1 MPDVQNEMGLAEVIE
16 DGDATQ
22 VNTDTVGA
30 QRGVSAVRLAD
41 GKYVVGWSTEDQ
53 NVGGPADNK
62 FRMFDADGSPFGPE
76 MAMPDSGGNL
86 FGAGHIAALG
96 GGGFVAVWSE
106 SVEGVQHRYTSH
118 AQRFDSDGVAVGSP
132 VLVGPDNGE
141 PRYIERVVSTGDGYV
156 ILEDQTGFND
166 AGLFASFVSAD
177 GTVLSRQKLGE
188 TDANFHR
195 FPRADLL
202 EDGSVL
208 IAYMTAEEH
217 EFPDAVAYQR
227 FAADGTTLAGEAF
240 IGNTGSELGY
250 YPDVTALEGGGA
262 IIVWRDRAD
271 SLNIKV
277 QKIGADGAET
287 GPRITI
293 ESFYGEDYS
302 SQGQVQVEA
311 LPDGGFIA
319 AWHASRRSASNSD
332 PTIYDTFV
340 AHFDADGAQV
350 GETQMLDG
358 LEEGERLFHDILVK
372 EDGTVLLYWGDPPY
386 AHDVERRGVIQRE
399 FSLDLDSGDAAQDD
413 ADAIE
418 FEPPTLKLLE
428 GAVAQLRFQAVAQDG
443 GELTYSLIQQATSG
457 AAVVNADGS
466 FTYTPNVRFTGQDS
480 FRVLVQDASG
490 NSLEQD
496 IPIAVFDADEV
507 EANWEP
513 FSHSVNGQYFSIE
526 DFAYLGLDNGNLLV
540 ATSDYG
546 DGVTTRIFGIDGQPI
561 GDLNVLPPWDFDI
574 EHSSIEE
581 VRLYRTPSGGA
592 VLNWAVNS
600 YDGENLLG
608 YFHYVQEVDENGLTD
623 AAPIAL
629 RMDHDTSHIEES
641 ISAFGFKDSF
651 AVLSDGSY
659 VAAWSDRNA
668 DTGMDVALQIF
679 ESDGTARTGRV
690 AVTNEDW
697 FEMFPVVVA
706 LEDSDFAVT
715 WQKDGARTR
724 IYGSDGLPVTD
735 QITLTDDEGV
745 GSIDVCALGDGG
757 YLAFWKVGNSNDG
770 YQILGRRVASDGTL
784 VGGPITLLGDAEGV
798 TSFDAIRLPEGGFG
812 FRWATDVTHSDTGD
826 EFKVNFMQRFDSNA
840 AAIEEPFLLTVSLS
854 GQYLFTDLT
863 PTADG
868 GFVVGWGPMFRYF
881 EAQSGFGTGEAD
893 VLVGNSRSNLMD
905 AGGGDDTVFGGD
917 GADTLLGQ
925 AGNDTLDGGDGD
937 DTLIGAAG
945 DDVLIGGAGTDTVRF
960 SGDFDSYSFVS
971 VSGTLTVTDSES
983 GRDGTTTLSG
993 AEVLEFSDRT
1003 VVLGDEV
1010 QWAATEEAVVENS
1023 GPQSVGTVSTNA
1035 LSSESFELSLA
1046 DDVDGLFV
1054 LDPATGVIS
1063 ATAPFDYEAQSA
1075 YSLTVQAAGDSGSS
1089 FTKSFV
1095 VSVGDQNEAPVLA
1108 DGALSIWE
1116 NATIGTA
1123 FGTLSAT
1130 DPDGGDRLT
1139 YSLVDDAGG
1148 LFSIDAASG
1157 VISVAGTLDYETAA
1171 QHGVVVRATDQ
1182 GGLSSTATMTVDIE
1196 DQGEAPVLADGTFS
1210 VAENA
1215 TIGTAFGTLSAT
1227 DPDGGDSLTYSLVD
1241 DARGLFSIDAASGV
1255 LSLVGELDF
1264 ETTDQHQLVVSATD
1278 AAGLSDVKTISVDVA
1293 DVQEPEMLSL
1303 FLEQG
1308 TQVDSSLRLDDPGNI
1323 SSIVVLK
1330 GEENGVLTL
1339 NSDGGFRY
1347 VPNADFVGTDS
1358 IIVETTDTD
1367 GVSSQIELQFE
1378 IREKG
1383 SIRTTSSDR
1392 EDVDNPKAG
1401 NVYYTKSVALAD
1413 GKYMV
1418 LWTRTE
1424 NGGAFRGQV
1433 YDSNDEP
1440 VGEQSVLADFT
1451 PRSEESGIARFSV
1464 NPDSRG
1470 GAILSWVTRTDFGWR
1485 IYAQRVGSD
1494 GQAISEPL
1502 ILDEVHSGNWMLD
1515 LAGVVETSDG
1525 EFSAFWGNFVGSK
1538 PGPSNWR
1545 QVVSRKIS
1553 ADFELVGERTVVADG
1568 RGNSDNLVGQLV
1580 ALDEGRVAVVW
1591 TEIDRESEYLLNNQV
1606 LIQFLDR
1613 EGVPEPNGPFVL
1625 DGPNI
1630 GHPVHLEKLA
1640 DGSIAALWTQKMGDP
1655 SRPENPIRS
1664 SVVLSHIS
1672 DRGELISGPNLV
1684 RELTGGDL
1692 KIHSTSLML
1701 MPDGNLA
1708 VNWVEGEWNQPENFR
1723 EFIQRFD
1730 PDGTPVGALI
1740 DLDALTGGET
1750 VFADYSVLSDGRIL
1764 AASSQFD
1771 SERTY
1776 YDYAKRRILSLAAN
1790 LGTSHDD
1797 HIFLGDLGDDVGG
1810 STGNDIVVGG
1820 AGNDTIFGG
1829 SGADTL
1835 LGGDGDDFIVG
1846 GSGNDTLTGGGGDD
1860 FIVSDAG
1867 EDVLDGGDG
1876 NDTFVLN
1883 VDDVTN
1889 VQAIGGAGRDTVRL
1903 VGLDGAS
1910 AIHAESGTISIDG
1923 TIAVHGEGL
1932 DKVEFVFDGMD
1943 ALNTASPTVHD
1954 AGSAVQ
1960 FDGADPGYFENIIG
1974 GLSGMELSVTANAD
1988 LIVDLSDGYS
1998 REALTAVKEA
2008 LGAVVTYGA
2017 DSTLQFWNVM
2027 NDAVDIDAVLAEFSF
2042 AHHVD
2047 LNAELTFEMNA
2058 PEVVHTESVAAELL
2072 AQAEGD
2078 FSADA
2083 VTPNDPSYGSLYG
2096 LRYISAPDAWEIRSD
2111 ASSVVIGVIDTGIDV
2126 DHPDLVNNLWVNEGE
2141 IWGDGIDNDGNGY
2154 IDDYNGYDFFN
2165 DRGIG
2170 PGSNS
2175 DGHGHGTHVA
2185 GTIAA
2190 EGNNGIGVSG
2200 VAWNA
2205 SLMAVKIFSDAGTTN
2220 TAAIIAGIQYATMMG
2235 AQVTNNSWGGG
2246 AYNTSILSA
2255 IEAAQAADSIF
2266 VAAAGNDDGVNNDVS
2281 PHYPSSYN
2289 LDNIVAVASTD
2300 SFDRLSSFSNYGAT
2314 TVDLGAPGTGIY
2326 STYKNS
2332 TYATLNGTSMATPH
2346 VTGAIALMKA
2356 ENPSLSYSEIIDA
2369 LLNSVDSISS
2379 MTGTTAS
2386 GGRLNLEAALLAVQD
2401 GEGPIVTAHNIFLA
2415 EGVGSFRHAINI
2427 INPTGVSVSVQ
2438 TAPAIGSLSLVE
2450 DEPGTFDYTPGAG
2463 NYGERVDLRVTN
2475 AEGSSSVATFFIN
2488 QMAAGSTTIT
2498 GADSAD
2504 LIIGGSAD
2512 ELLSGGG
2519 GNDIIR
2525 GGDGDDTLIGG
2536 AGADTLDGGAGVD
2549 TADYSSFATGVTV
2562 ALDGSPSSTGDTIV
2576 NVENLIGSNQA
2587 DKLTGNDDANVLVGG
2602 QGNDT
2607 LIGGA
2612 GADTL
2617 IGLDGT
2623 DYASYETTAEGLT
2636 ISMPHG
2642 IGTGDA
2648 EGDLYLN
2655 MEGIIGGQ
2663 GNDRILNWSGTISLF
2678 GEDGDDILI
2687 GSSGH
2692 QFDTLSDTDFL
2703 SGDDGNDTLIGQD
2716 GDDTIYG
2723 GDGDDLIFAGRGSD
2737 TVFGGAGSDTLHL
2750 GYLAGSVDID
2760 MANGIATGAEFGTV
2774 TFTGIE
2780 SIVYVD
2786 AASGSVSAT
2795 EDTEIFV
2802 DTYATVIDYSASGE
2816 AITIDLRTASGSGG
2830 LAEGDILV
2838 GDISLRGTD
2847 FDDTFYLSKG
2857 DQTVAGG
2864 GGMDTVVLTGNYSEY
2879 DISEASGTVTFSDHT
2894 AGRDGTNVLS
2904 GVEFVE
2910 FADRTLMLGSALNW
2924 EIASQSVDENEA
2936 SAQQAASVSVVT
2948 FGDESF
2954 SLSLADDFDGRF
2966 SFNSVTGQISTTRA
2980 LNYEDQASY
2989 TLTVVA
2995 TGDQGGS
3002 DSREIVVAVA
3012 DLNDAPVVEVSSF
3025 DFDKTV
3031 TVGSAVG
3038 TVQASDE
3045 DVGDVLT
3052 FSLVDDAG
3060 GRFAIDASTGVISVA
3075 TNLEFEDPA
3084 SHDLIVRVEDDE
3096 GLSATTTVTATSN
3109 DANRAPELWRG
3120 DARMVAGA
3128 ELSADL
3134 ISVDPE
3140 GEAISYELLSDVSNG
3155 TLQLSTDGA
3164 YSYVADAGFTGTDTF
3179 SVRIS
3184 YEGGASRDVD
3194 VSVEVVAED
3203 QVAPGVSGLRAA
3215 AESIDLF
3222 GESEEVI
3229 SYPRV
3234 AALSSGGY
3242 VVSNEFYILDDPSY
3256 RSHTFRI
3263 YDSNDEQ
3270 VGEPISLGDNINGN
3284 GTRDPI
3290 AGTLDGGFLAYYE
3303 RVNEDGSTDFV
3314 VKRFDAGGVPI
3325 ETSVIVENT
3334 SSTDHPDTIET
3345 RSDGAYYVTWRTDNP
3360 SGAAGADAV
3369 YGRQVASNGA
3379 MGPTTRLD
3387 VSATDLRRTFGTDE
3401 LADGRL
3407 LAHWLEYDADART
3420 YSIQGRYL
3428 DANGT
3433 LDSAPFT
3440 IESGYSIRGL
3450 AYHRLVALDGGGF
3463 ALAWTAGGEASGG
3476 NAWDIYA
3483 RIFDSDAQPVTDS
3496 FIIHEDVEG
3505 SEGTPYLAATP
3516 NGGFVASWYVLN
3528 SDEVRAR
3535 AFASDGTALGA
3546 EQLVSDGDIGR
3557 LAGQNGV
3564 TALTDGSILVHWK
3577 LTNLDD
3583 YRGHHH
3589 HRRYTLSDGG
3599 LQGDESNNILALS
3612 DTDGVVFGHGGSD
3625 LLFGGA
3631 GDDTLIGGEGDD
3643 TLVGGDG
3650 ADVAV
3655 FTGNLQDYDVTV
3667 SDGTV
3672 YVTDRTESR
3681 DGTDTLTGID
3691 GLVFSDLSISVS
3703 DGFVWTTDLAPI
3715 DENEAASQTVGT
3727 VAYHAI
3733 TGETFTF
3740 SLADDIGGRF
3750 TIDPSSGAI
3759 ASNGSFDFESQSQYA
3774 LTVQAS
3780 GNLGTS
3786 DEHTVTVSVRDLN
3799 EVPETADVSVTVAE
3813 HSAFG
3818 TVIGTAP
3825 ASDPDAGDILTFS
3838 LIDDADGLFAID
3850 SETGEIRVAGDIDYE
3865 IASEH
3870 VLTYQATDTLGQA
3883 STGTVTVSVTDVNE
3897 APEIV
3902 DLHLRMSSDSGPADW
3917 VLSGH
3922 DAEGEPLTYAMH
3934 SEASSGTATV
3944 NPDGSVR
3951 YVPNADFVG
3960 DDWFQVSVSDPSGG
3974 TRTVTIEVSV
3984 LDGSETAFGEI
3995 GSAQEVSGT
4004 TDASIHANI
4013 LSRTDDNKIVSF
4025 WVDGA
4030 SETVF
4035 SRAVDGDGNPSGPVV
4050 TVNTS
4055 SDGKSQFHVSHLIGG
4070 GALLTWVSLSSN
4082 HSVMNVRG
4090 QLVDENGSP
4099 VGGTVQYL
4107 STSPAL
4113 ISDLSTI
4120 GTADGGFVMAWN
4132 YGNGVFFRRYD
4143 QNMQSVGPFQS
4154 SPVEDTTA
4162 IRYQPRVAALD
4173 GGGFVMTWE
4182 HRTYDSSDVE
4192 VRARVF
4198 GADGQ
4203 PTTDELTIA
4212 AGASVGFTSPN
4223 VVELENGDLAFVWNG
4238 QSYSSDEMSVWTSTW
4253 TSNGIQ
4259 AFGPTKMVT
4268 LQGEDEVRHE
4278 AELVALNGSRYAVSW
4293 MEWANAGLATG
4304 YISIVDVE
4312 EQTVDEPLVVTPV
4325 DVRLNGLDIAE
4336 NGAGGLIINWLST
4349 TEPYGSMVRR
4359 VVVSENGIIDG
4370 GDSSD
4375 VIFLGSTHFMAR
4387 GGAGD
4392 DTLFGGTGNDTLI
4405 GGEGADQLVGGA
4417 GDDVLTGDTGADQF
4431 SGGDGDDVLIAG
4443 LDDVSADGGAG
4454 YDVLRMRSVGGTVT
4468 AVANVIGST
4477 EISNI
4482 ERVEFSTGSVGDT
4495 SDSVDAD
4502 AVDLIVDLS
4511 HGYSRAALLQAR
4523 EDLGAKVLYGD
4534 GGAIQFWDIEGDAAA
4549 GLDLFAELETAGFAE
4564 LDGQLS
4570 VDFQFESDILSS
4582 DQLSEELSG
4591 QEFETSATAP
4601 NDPSI
4606 GSLYGLNKIGAYDAW
4621 DRQTG
4626 SEDVVVAVIDSGID
4640 IDHEDLRD
4648 NLWVNEGEI
4657 WGDGIDND
4665 GNGYIDDYNG
4675 YDFVNNRGIGP
4686 GYARDD
4692 DNGHG
4697 THVAGTIAAQGNNGV
4712 GISGV
4717 AWNASLMAVKVLD
4730 QNGDGTIADIVE
4742 GIRYATM
4749 MEARVSN
4756 NSYGGYG
4763 YRGSYSSIS
4772 SAINEARTAGSI
4784 FVAAAG
4790 NDSFDNDTYNNYS
4803 YSYFSHY
4810 PSSFTQSNV
4819 VAVAST
4825 TSSDSLSSFSN
4836 YGRYS
4841 VDLGAPG
4848 SSIYSTYTGGGYR
4861 SLSGTSMAT
4870 PHVTGAI
4877 ALLLSEDPSMTYSQA
4892 IDAILDN
4899 VDRVSSLNGRSTSG
4913 GRLNVAAALGTV
4925 SGDDTPPILSVRDL
4939 MMSDD
4944 ITTLGL
4950 GFTAT
4955 DNSGDPVTMS
4965 VSGLDYG
4972 GISFNVYSQS
4982 FLYSAAAGAYVDNF
4996 TVTARDSAGN
5006 ATSQNMR
5013 VTRVTDT
5020 DGVTLTGTASDEAMF
5035 GGSNSDTLTG
5045 GAGDDYLAGGSGDD
5059 YLMGGAGDDTI
5070 YGGDGIDTVSFAD
5083 ATAGVQASLAGNS
5096 GGGDAFYQVEILEG
5110 SAFNDTLAGS
5120 NGDDVLIGGAGDDE
5134 LSGGAGADTLV
5145 GGEGLDLA
5153 DYSSDSAGIT
5163 VSLLDGT
5170 KTGAAAGDVYSGIE
5184 GVIGGSGADLL
5195 IGDDAANQLF
5205 GESGNDTILGGD
5217 GADTLF
5223 GMDGDD
5229 TIVGGRGADSL
5240 YGGDGAD
5247 LIFAG
5252 DGDSVNGGAGVDTL
5266 DLGYLSGDVSVDF
5279 DNGVVSGAEIGTI
5292 TFQNI
5297 ETVAY
5302 SVAQDG
5308 TITATAAADF
5318 LVQTNGNLVDY
5329 SGSDAA
5335 ITLDMGQGSASGGHA
5350 EGDVFQDVTHVR
5362 GSNFDDRFAG
5372 SDRDDTIHGGA
5383 GTDTLT
5389 LTGDFS
5395 EYALTV
5401 DNGVLVIDD
5410 LVAGRDGTDRVSG
5423 VESLEFA
5430 DRTVGSGNGVL
5441 LLPANGAA
5449 DENAGAGLT
5458 VGQVTMFALGAETF
5472 ALTLQDDFG
5481 GLFAIDA
5488 ATGEITTRSDLDF
5501 ESAASYELT
5510 VLASGDQG
5518 SSETTT
5524 VTVSVNDVNEAPE
5537 DLALTSFSVAENAAV
5552 GAALATLSVNDPD
5565 ANDSHS
5571 FVLLDDADGLFSI
5584 DAETGVIRVAAGLDF
5599 ETAPAHVLTV
5609 RGTDTGG
5616 LSNEW
5621 QVSIAVT
5628 DANDAPD
5635 TPTVSLVPS
5644 IGEHAT
5650 IGAVVGTASATDQ
5663 DVGDSVSYSL
5673 VDDHG
5678 GAFAIDADS
5687 GVITVAGSLDYETD
5701 AAPVLQIRATD
5712 SGGLSSVGS
5721 STLTVTDENDA
5732 PISGADQFSGF
5743 EETDVSISVADLLA
5757 NDSDQDGDD
5766 FSLTNVENPTGGTVS
5781 LNDGQIVFTPDEEF
5795 TGLATF
5801 DYVLQDSH
5809 GATSTITVD
5818 IDISAQTIVAEGS
5831 AGSDDMRGGSA
5842 HDTLSGGDGS
5852 DILMGRKGDD
5862 VLIGG
5867 AGDDTYVYRIGDG
5880 ADILDETG
5888 VPGGGGSDTLRFG
5901 SGIAA
5906 GQMEAH
5912 IEGRDLVLRFIDDGD
5927 LQLAA
5932 SSDVL
5937 RLRNWLDSDARIEGF
5952 TFDDQ
5957 PGVTLSASDML
5968 SRFGGSGDEDFTWTE
5983 AAVSLFGRGGADRL
5997 VTGDN
6002 DDTLSG
6008 GTGNDVLIA
6017 GGGNDRLDGGGA
6029 SNLVSWSEHYGRDAY
6044 YKDDVVI
6051 ADGEVDS
6058 PVEGAQVTRLVPGT
6072 GPGMHRLIRA
6082 VEVVEAGIHTVSV
6095 YAMADE
6101 LDGLRLEMASGW
6113 DGAAFAHYGTAAF
6126 DIEGGSVSGTNRD
6139 VLGAEVED
6147 IGGGWYRVS
6156 AQMEFVTGTSYVNL
6170 NVRNAGA
6177 DVFSRESEGG
6187 GLYLSGLQLERGET
6201 AGEYVSTRAVATLEP
6216 DGDDHLEGGGGNDSL
6231 SGGAG
6236 NDVLIG
6242 GSAENQ
6248 MTWSGDFDHRA
6259 YLKDGTVVTEAEI
6272 DGPLTGVDGYR
6283 LSATNVDGFHR
6294 MSREVRVDESGIHT
6308 ASLYVRTDDLDH
6320 LRFELASGWDG
6331 ANFAHYGT
6339 VVFDLTEGRAESRST
6354 AIRGAVVESV
6364 GNGWSRVSAQ
6374 MAFDPGLSYFNV
6386 YLHDGNY
6393 YGFSNGEGRGLYI
6406 AGAQLESGNSV
6417 GAYLATSDSAILG
6430 GEDGS
6435 DYLVGGDGDDRV
6447 FGGAGAD
6454 TIVGGS
6460 GRGNDVYSGGSGQDT
6475 IIYSSAEARID
6486 VDLDEGYGRGA
6497 DIDFDTLSGIE
6508 NVVGGAGDDRLSGT
6522 EDANIIEGAGGDDL
6536 IVGGAGNDILIGDGT
6551 QNQITWSEDFTNA
6564 AYHKDGI
6571 GLETASGDALGFG
6584 MSATRLVGSAGNAM
6598 HRMNR
6603 AVTVATSGLHTVSAY
6618 VRADQLAHLR
6628 FELASGLNNG
6638 VFDHYGSVVFDA
6650 ATGRVHHS
6658 HGALHSASVT
6668 DVGEGWYRVEATMPF
6683 AAGTSYVN
6691 TYLHDGTSH
6700 VFAGDGTSGLY
6711 FTGLQLEAGA
6721 AASSYHVTQGSRNA
6735 VDGAGDDRILAG
6747 AGDDAIFGGAGIDTL
6762 DYRDDA
6768 AGVTVDLVNG
6778 TATGSA
6784 AGSDR
6789 FSGIENAVG
6798 GTGNDV
6804 ITGTAAINRLIG
6816 GGGGDRLVAGTEG
6829 EASSAARRENLMTWS
6844 AAFSRGNYLKDGT
6857 RAVAVA
6863 SDSPVSGASVSRLT
6877 ANAGTG
6883 FHRMNRNISVAEA
6896 GTYTTSIYA
6905 KAESLAGLR
6914 FEMASGWNG
6923 SGFDHYGTADFD
6935 LAGGRVLGSA
6945 HGIAN
6950 ATIENVGG
6958 GWYRVTATMSHAAG
6972 TSHLN
6977 VYMMNQGTHFFAGSG
6992 AESLLISGAQFESG
7006 TAAGTYVETTTGP
7019 VRQAAAGDVLIGD
7032 GQENLANWSDAF
7044 DNAAYYKDG
7053 VSVVANVADGPEAGM
7068 YADRVLENDATA
7080 NHRIGRA
7087 VNVTEAG
7094 IYVASVYARAE
7105 DIDHLR
7111 FELASGWDG
7120 ASFAHYGTAVY
7131 DLSEGSVDGTTHA
7144 LLGAD
7149 IEDVGDGWYRVS
7161 ARMEMAVGQSYV
7173 NMYLHN
7179 GATHFYDGDA
7189 TGSVLLSGMQVERG
7203 GIASDYTGTT
7213 RSGVYHA
7220 GGADVLVAGAGDDIL
7235 SGGTGD
7241 DRYEIGRD
7249 GGDNTIYDAG
7259 GTEDSLVFGDTVNH
7273 DQLWFERSG
7282 DDLRVSIIGN
7292 SGSATISDWFASD
7305 AAQVE
7310 NIVAGDG
7317 MELSSANVLQLVQAM
7332 AAETRPGDSD
7342 LTLPQETEDNLQS
7355 VLAASWSSAG

>member
-1 MPDVQNEMGLAEVIE
+1 MPDVQNEIGLAGVTE

-41 GKYVVGWSTEDQ
+41 GKYVVGWTTEDQ

-76 MAMPDSGGNL
+76 MAMPDSGGNAVS
-86 FGAGHIAALG
+86 AGNIAALD

-106 SVEGVQHRYTSH
+106 SVEGFQYRYTFH

-132 VLVGPDNGE
+132 VLVGPDTGE
-141 PRYIERVVSTGDGYV
+141 PRYIDRIVSTGDGYV
-156 ILEDQTGFND
+156 ILEEQMGFND

-217 EFPDAVAYQR
+217 EFLDAVAYQR
-227 FAADGTTLAGEAF
+227 FAADGTTLAGETF

-277 QKIGADGAET
+277 QKIGADGTET

-319 AWHASRRSASNSD
+319 AWHASRRSASNAD
-332 PTIYDTFV
+332 PTIYDIFV

-350 GETQMLDG
+350 GETQVLDG
-358 LEEGERLFHDILVK
+358 LEEGERHFHDILVK

-399 FSLDLDSGDAAQDD
+399 FSLDLDSGDAALDD

-443 GELTYSLIQQATSG
+443 GELTYSLIQQAASG

-480 FRVLVQDASG
+480 FRVLIQDASG

-496 IPIAVFDADEV
+496 IPIAVFDADEI

-526 DFAYLGLDNGNLLV
+526 DFAYLGLGNGNLLV

-546 DGVTTRIFGIDGQPI
+546 DGVTTRIFGIDGQAI
-561 GDLNVLPPWDFDI
+561 GDLNVLPPWDLDI
-574 EHSSIEE
+574 EHSAIDE
-581 VRLYRTPSGGA
+581 VRLDRTPSGGA
-592 VLNWAVNS
+592 VLNWAVES
-600 YDGENLLG
+600 YDGENFLG

-629 RMDHDTSHIEES
+629 RLDHDTSQIEES
-641 ISAFGFKDSF
+641 ISGFGFKDSF

-659 VAAWSDRNA
+659 VAAWSDRDA

-784 VGGPITLLGDAEGV
+784 VGGPITLLDDAEGV

-812 FRWATDVTHSDTGD
+812 FRWATYLTHSDTGD

-840 AAIEEPFLLTVSLS
+840 AEIEEPFLLTVSLS

-881 EAQSGFGTGEAD
+881 EAQSDFGTGVAD
-893 VLVGNSRSNLMD
+893 VLVGNSRSNVMD

-971 VSGTLTVTDSES
+971 VSGTLTVTDSDIA
-983 GRDGTTTLSG
+983 RDGTTTLSG

-1010 QWAATEEAVVENS
+1010 QWSATEEAVAENS
-1023 GPQSVGTVSTNA
+1023 DPQSVGTVSTNA

-1054 LDPATGVIS
+1054 LDSATGVIS
-1063 ATAPFDYEAQSA
+1063 TTAPFDYEAQSA

-1108 DGALSIWE
+1108 DGAFSVSE

-1123 FGTLSAT
+1123 FGTLSAA
-1130 DPDGGDRLT
+1130 DPDGGDSLT
-1139 YSLVDDAGG
+1139 YSLMDDAGG

-1171 QHGVVVRATDQ
+1171 QHSVVVRATDQ
-1182 GGLSSTATMTVDIE
+1182 GGLSSTATMTVDVE

-1264 ETTDQHQLVVSATD
+1264 ETADQHQLVVSATD

-1367 GVSSQIELQFE
+1367 GVRSQIELQFE

-1392 EDVDNPKAG
+1392 EDVDNPKSG

-1424 NGGAFRGQV
+1424 NGGTFRGQV

-1464 NPDSRG
+1464 NPDSSG

-1553 ADFELVGERTVVADG
+1553 ADFELVGDRTVVADG
-1568 RGNSDNLVGQLV
+1568 IGNSDNLVGQLV

-1655 SRPENPIRS
+1655 RRPENPIRS
-1664 SVVLSHIS
+1664 NVVLSHIS

-1797 HIFLGDLGDDVGG
+1797 HIFLGDLGDDVGA

-1835 LGGDGDDFIVG
+1835 FGGDGDDFIVG
-1846 GSGNDTLTGGGGDD
+1846 GSGNDTLTGGGGND

-1876 NDTFVLN
+1876 DDTFVLN
-1883 VDDVTN
+1883 VDDVTS
-1889 VQAIGGAGRDTVRL
+1889 VQAIGGAGHDTVRL

-1960 FDGADPGYFENIIG
+1960 FDGADPGYFETIIG
-1974 GLSGMELSVTANAD
+1974 GLSGKELSVTANAD

-2027 NDAVDIDAVLAEFSF
+2027 NNAVDIDAVLAEFSF

-2047 LNAELTFEMNA
+2047 LNAELTFEIDA
-2058 PEVVHTESVAAELL
+2058 PEVVHTEAVAAELS
-2072 AQAEGD
+2072 AQAEGN

-2246 AYNTSILSA
+2246 AYNASLVSA
-2255 IEAAQAADSIF
+2255 IQAAQAAGSIF
-2266 VAAAGNDDGVNNDVS
+2266 VAAAGNDSLDNDIV
-2281 PHYPSSYN
+2281 PHYPATYN

-2346 VTGAIALMKA
+2346 VTGAIALMRA

-2379 MTGTTAS
+2379 MNGITAS

-2525 GGDGDDTLIGG
+2525 GGDGNDTLIGD

-2607 LIGGA
+2607 LVGGA

-2692 QFDTLSDTDFL
+2692 QFDTLSPTDFL
-2703 SGDDGNDTLIGQD
+2703 SGDDGNDTLIGLD

-2723 GDGDDLIFAGRGSD
+2723 GDGDDLIFAGRGTN

-2786 AASGSVSAT
+2786 AGSGTVAAT

-2847 FDDTFYLSKG
+2847 FDDTIHLSQG
-2857 DQTVAGG
+2857 DQTIDGGAGSDTVHFSAAFDSYSISDAGG
-2864 GGMDTVVLTGNYSEY
+2864 SLTVEDQVS
-2879 DISEASGTVTFSDHT
+2879 
-2894 AGRDGTNVLS
+2894 GRDGANVLRN
-2904 GVEFVE
+2904 VERLVFT
-2910 FADRTLMLGSALNW
+2910 DRVVTLGGTP
-2924 EIASQSVDENEA
+2924 EISIDAGTIDENTPEA
-2936 SAQQAASVSVVT
+2936 QSAATVSVT
-2948 FGDESF
+2948 AMGLE
-2954 SLSLADDFDGRF
+2954 
-2966 SFNSVTGQISTTRA
+2966 T
-2980 LNYEDQASY
+2980 Y
-2989 TLTVVA
+2989 
-2995 TGDQGGS
+2995 
-3002 DSREIVVAVA
+3002 
-3012 DLNDAPVVEVSSF
+3012 
-3025 DFDKTV
+3025 
-3031 TVGSAVG
+3031 
-3038 TVQASDE
+3038 
-3045 DVGDVLT
+3045 T
-3052 FSLVDDAG
+3052 FSLVDDHGGLFSIGTADGVVQSSGAVNYEAQAAYTLTVQAIGDQGTTLTQDFVVAVDDLNDLPVLSGPETYSVVENTAVGAIVGTQSPSDEDAGDAVTLSLLDDAG
-3060 GRFAIDASTGVISVA
+3060 GLFSIDAQTGVISVA
-3075 TNLEFEDPA
+3075 GGIDYETA
-3084 SHDLIVRVEDDE
+3084 SQHTLIVQASDSSGGSVQKTLTVDVANVDDTPPSLNAKSGFLLQGGSLDGYVAVSDDGE
-3096 GLSATTTVTATSN
+3096 SLTHTFSLTRGPDHGAVTVNADGTYRYDADGDYAGGDSFDITVLASDGQQATTTVT
-3109 DANRAPELWRG
+3109 
-3120 DARMVAGA
+3120 M
-3128 ELSADL
+3128 
-3134 ISVDPE
+3134 
-3140 GEAISYELLSDVSNG
+3140 
-3155 TLQLSTDGA
+3155 
-3164 YSYVADAGFTGTDTF
+3164 
-3179 SVRIS
+3179 
-3184 YEGGASRDVD
+3184 
-3194 VSVEVVAED
+3194 
-3203 QVAPGVSGLRAA
+3203 
-3215 AESIDLF
+3215 
-3222 GESEEVI
+3222 
-3229 SYPRV
+3229 
-3234 AALSSGGY
+3234 
-3242 VVSNEFYILDDPSY
+3242 
-3256 RSHTFRI
+3256 
-3263 YDSNDEQ
+3263 
-3270 VGEPISLGDNINGN
+3270 
-3284 GTRDPI
+3284 
-3290 AGTLDGGFLAYYE
+3290 
-3303 RVNEDGSTDFV
+3303 
-3314 VKRFDAGGVPI
+3314 
-3325 ETSVIVENT
+3325 
-3334 SSTDHPDTIET
+3334 
-3345 RSDGAYYVTWRTDNP
+3345 
-3360 SGAAGADAV
+3360 
-3369 YGRQVASNGA
+3369 
-3379 MGPTTRLD
+3379 
-3387 VSATDLRRTFGTDE
+3387 
-3401 LADGRL
+3401 
-3407 LAHWLEYDADART
+3407 
-3420 YSIQGRYL
+3420 
-3428 DANGT
+3428 
-3433 LDSAPFT
+3433 
-3440 IESGYSIRGL
+3440 
-3450 AYHRLVALDGGGF
+3450 
-3463 ALAWTAGGEASGG
+3463 
-3476 NAWDIYA
+3476 
-3483 RIFDSDAQPVTDS
+3483 
-3496 FIIHEDVEG
+3496 
-3505 SEGTPYLAATP
+3505 
-3516 NGGFVASWYVLN
+3516 
-3528 SDEVRAR
+3528 
-3535 AFASDGTALGA
+3535 
-3546 EQLVSDGDIGR
+3546 
-3557 LAGQNGV
+3557 
-3564 TALTDGSILVHWK
+3564 
-3577 LTNLDD
+3577 
-3583 YRGHHH
+3583 
-3589 HRRYTLSDGG
+3589 
-3599 LQGDESNNILALS
+3599 
-3612 DTDGVVFGHGGSD
+3612 
-3625 LLFGGA
+3625 
-3631 GDDTLIGGEGDD
+3631 
-3643 TLVGGDG
+3643 
-3650 ADVAV
+3650 
-3655 FTGNLQDYDVTV
+3655 TV
-3667 SDGTV
+3667 SDGST
-3672 YVTDRTESR
+3672 TAR
-3681 DGTDTLTGID
+3681 D
-3691 GLVFSDLSISVS
+3691 
-3703 DGFVWTTDLAPI
+3703 
-3715 DENEAASQTVGT
+3715 
-3727 VAYHAI
+3727 
-3733 TGETFTF
+3733 
-3740 SLADDIGGRF
+3740 
-3750 TIDPSSGAI
+3750 
-3759 ASNGSFDFESQSQYA
+3759 DF
-3774 LTVQAS
+3774 
-3780 GNLGTS
+3780 N
-3786 DEHTVTVSVRDLN
+3786 
-3799 EVPETADVSVTVAE
+3799 
-3813 HSAFG
+3813 
-3818 TVIGTAP
+3818 
-3825 ASDPDAGDILTFS
+3825 
-3838 LIDDADGLFAID
+3838 
-3850 SETGEIRVAGDIDYE
+3850 
-3865 IASEH
+3865 
-3870 VLTYQATDTLGQA
+3870 A
-3883 STGTVTVSVTDVNE
+3883 STDIFYDDDPPGYHLVN
-3897 APEIV
+3897 
-3902 DLHLRMSSDSGPADW
+3902 M
-3917 VLSGH
+3917 
-3922 DAEGEPLTYAMH
+3922 
-3934 SEASSGTATV
+3934 
-3944 NPDGSVR
+3944 
-3951 YVPNADFVG
+3951 
-3960 DDWFQVSVSDPSGG
+3960 
-3974 TRTVTIEVSV
+3974 
-3984 LDGSETAFGEI
+3984 
-3995 GSAQEVSGT
+3995 
-4004 TDASIHANI
+4004 
-4013 LSRTDDNKIVSF
+4013 
-4025 WVDGA
+4025 
-4030 SETVF
+4030 
-4035 SRAVDGDGNPSGPVV
+4035 AVA
-4050 TVNTS
+4050 
-4055 SDGKSQFHVSHLIGG
+4055 KLQ
-4070 GALLTWVSLSSN
+4070 
-4082 HSVMNVRG
+4082 
-4090 QLVDENGSP
+4090 
-4099 VGGTVQYL
+4099 
-4107 STSPAL
+4107 
-4113 ISDLSTI
+4113 
-4120 GTADGGFVMAWN
+4120 DGGYIN
-4132 YGNGVFFRRYD
+4132 YFYR
-4143 QNMQSVGPFQS
+4143 
-4154 SPVEDTTA
+4154 
-4162 IRYQPRVAALD
+4162 
-4173 GGGFVMTWE
+4173 
-4182 HRTYDSSDVE
+4182 
-4192 VRARVF
+4192 
-4198 GADGQ
+4198 
-4203 PTTDELTIA
+4203 
-4212 AGASVGFTSPN
+4212 
-4223 VVELENGDLAFVWNG
+4223 
-4238 QSYSSDEMSVWTSTW
+4238 YSSAW
-4253 TSNGIQ
+4253 
-4259 AFGPTKMVT
+4259 
-4268 LQGEDEVRHE
+4268 
-4278 AELVALNGSRYAVSW
+4278 
-4293 MEWANAGLATG
+4293 TG
-4304 YISIVDVE
+4304 YISGRRFDSDGNAVGGMFDVTGQETNRLSYLDVIETTGGGHTLRWNEYLSGSQSLEHLQEFNAEGVAVGTPIVNEIVSAPATTFFVGDGQYTTVARDGYTFILRTVNADGVIGDTAVIPTDVDST
-4312 EQTVDEPLVVTPV
+4312 QSPGFKSAAQLSDGNLVLVWSQAPS
-4325 DVRLNGLDIAE
+4325 D
-4336 NGAGGLIINWLST
+4336 S
-4349 TEPYGSMVRR
+4349 PYDRFYVRR
-4359 VVVSENGIIDG
+4359 VDPHGQVLGETVEVGRHTSLVNGRLDATVTALANGNYVVTWVQEDASWWGVFGRVYDATDTAVTDAFQIHQHDAVAQDSQYVKALPDG
-4370 GDSSD
+4370 RFIVAWKGLNSAMW
-4375 VIFLGSTHFMAR
+4375 VRIFDTDGSPL
-4387 GGAGD
+4387 GD
-4392 DTLFGGTGNDTLI
+4392 DIQLGPGTSGDIDIVSLDNGDVAISWLGASDIYRRHFNVLTQVSGSLLTGDDGDNVLSMNDVGGTLI
-4405 GGEGADQLVGGA
+4405 GAA
-4417 GDDVLTGDTGADQF
+4417 GNDELY
-4431 SGGDGDDVLIAG
+4431 GGDGDDTLN
-4443 LDDVSADGGAG
+4443 GGAG
-4454 YDVLRMRSVGGTVT
+4454 ADMLDAGAGDDILVADLSDTAVRGGEGSDTAAIAVSGGTV
-4468 AVANVIGST
+4468 AVSVSDGTIASDAGSLAIDGVERVVIGSIASFT
-4477 EISNI
+4477 
-4482 ERVEFSTGSVGDT
+4482 SVSDPGPDAAGG
-4495 SDSVDAD
+4495 DSVDTVNTAD

-4511 HGYSRAALLQAR
+4511 RGYSRAALLQAR

-4772 SAINEARTAGSI
+4772 SAISEARTAGSI

-4790 NDSFDNDTYNNYS
+4790 NDSFDNDTYNNYN

-4955 DNSGDPVTMS
+4955 DNSGDPVTIS

-4996 TVTARDSAGN
+4996 TVTARDAAGN

-5120 NGDDVLIGGAGDDE
+5120 SGDDVLIGGAGDDE
-5134 LSGGAGADTLV
+5134 LSGGAGADTLI

-5170 KTGAAAGDVYSGIE
+5170 KTGAAAGDTYSGIE

-5195 IGDDAANQLF
+5195 IGDDAANQFF
-5205 GESGNDTILGGD
+5205 GEDGNDTILGGD

-5266 DLGYLSGDVSVDF
+5266 DLGYLSGGVSVDF

-5297 ETVAY
+5297 ENVAY
-5302 SVAQDG
+5302 SVAQNG

-5335 ITLDMGQGSASGGHA
+5335 ITLDMGLGSASGGHA

-5389 LTGDFS
+5389 LAGDFS
-5395 EYALTV
+5395 EYSLTV
-5401 DNGVLVIDD
+5401 DNGLIVIDD

-5430 DRTVGSGNGVL
+5430 DRTVGVGNGIL
-5441 LLPANGAA
+5441 LLPAHGAA

-5488 ATGEITTRSDLDF
+5488 VTGEITTRSDLDF

-5537 DLALTSFSVAENAAV
+5537 DLALTSFSVAEDAAV

-5621 QVSIAVT
+5621 QVSISVT

-5635 TPTVSLVPS
+5635 APTVSLVPS

-5650 IGAVVGTASATDQ
+5650 IGAVVGTASTTDQ

-5687 GVITVAGSLDYETD
+5687 GVITVAGGLDYETD
-5701 AAPVLQIRATD
+5701 AAPVLQIRASD

-5743 EETDVSISVADLLA
+5743 EETAVSIAVADLLA

-5766 FSLTNVENPTGGTVS
+5766 LSLVNVENPTGGTVS
-5781 LNDGQIVFTPDEEF
+5781 LNDGQIVFSPDEEF

-5818 IDISAQTIVAEGS
+5818 IDISAQAIVAEGG

-5901 SGIAA
+5901 TGISAS
-5906 GQMEAH
+5906 QMEAH

-5927 LQLAA
+5927 LQLSA
-5932 SSDVL
+5932 SGDVL

-5968 SRFGGSGDEDFTWTE
+5968 SRFGGTGDEDFTWTE

-6017 GGGNDRLDGGGA
+6017 GGGNDKLDGGGA
-6029 SNLVSWSEHYGRDAY
+6029 SNLISWSEHYGRDVY
-6044 YKDDVVI
+6044 YKDDVLI

-6082 VEVVEAGIHTVSV
+6082 VQVVEAGIHTVSV

-6113 DGAAFAHYGTAAF
+6113 DGASFAHYGTAAF

-6201 AGEYVSTRAVATLEP
+6201 AGEYVATRAVATVEP

-6248 MTWSGDFDHRA
+6248 MTWSGDFGHRA
-6259 YLKDGTVVTEAEI
+6259 YLKDGAVVTEAGI
-6272 DGPLTGVDGYR
+6272 DGPLSGIEGYR
-6283 LSATNVDGFHR
+6283 LSATDVDGFHR
-6294 MSREVRVDESGIHT
+6294 IIREVRVDEPGIHT
-6308 ASLYVRTDDLDH
+6308 ASLYVRTDELDH
-6320 LRFELASGWDG
+6320 LQFELASGWDG
-6331 ANFAHYGT
+6331 ASFAHYGS
-6339 VVFDLTEGRAESRST
+6339 VVFNLSEGRAESRSST
-6354 AIRGAVVESV
+6354 IHGAKVENL

-6374 MAFDPGLSYFNV
+6374 MSFEPGSSYFNV
-6386 YLHDGNY
+6386 YLHDGNF
-6393 YGFSNGEGRGLYI
+6393 YGFSNGDGRGLYI

-6417 GAYLATSDSAILG
+6417 GAYLETTDTAVLG

-6522 EDANIIEGAGGDDL
+6522 DDANIIEGAGGDDL

-6564 AYHKDGI
+6564 VYNKDGI

-6584 MSATRLVGSAGNAM
+6584 MSATRLIGTVGNAM

-6603 AVTVATSGLHTVSAY
+6603 TVTIATSGLYTVSAY
-6618 VRADQLAHLR
+6618 VRADQLSHLR

-6650 ATGRVHHS
+6650 TTGQVHGS

-6668 DVGEGWYRVEATMPF
+6668 DVGDGWYRVEATMPF
-6683 AAGTSYVN
+6683 TAGTSYVN

-6721 AASSYHVTQGSRNA
+6721 AASSYHMTQESRNA

-6768 AGVTVDLVNG
+6768 AGVTVDLVSG

-6789 FSGIENAVG
+6789 FSGIENVVG
-6798 GTGNDV
+6798 GAGDDV

-6816 GGGGDRLVAGTEG
+6816 GDGADRIVAGTEG
-6829 EASSAARRENLMTWS
+6829 EAASAARRENLMTWS
-6844 AAFSRGNYLKDGT
+6844 AAFSGNNYLKDGT
-6857 RAVAVA
+6857 RVVAIM

-6883 FHRMNRNISVAEA
+6883 FHRMNRNISVAES

-6905 KAESLAGLR
+6905 KAETLAGLR

-6945 HGIAN
+6945 HDIAN
-6950 ATIENVGG
+6950 ATIESVGG

-6977 VYMMNQGTHFFAGSG
+6977 VYMMNQGTHFFAGNG

-7006 TAAGTYVETTTGP
+7006 TVARTYVETTTAT
-7019 VRQAAAGDVLIGD
+7019 VRQAAVGDVLIGD

-7053 VSVVANVADGPEAGM
+7053 VSVVTNVADGPEAGM

-7080 NHRIGRA
+7080 NHRIMRA
-7087 VNVTEAG
+7087 VTVMEAG

-7105 DIDHLR
+7105 DVDHLR

-7120 ASFAHYGTAVY
+7120 GSFAHYGTAVY
-7131 DLSEGSVDGTTHA
+7131 DLSQGSVDGTTHA

-7173 NMYLHN
+7173 NMYLHD
-7179 GATHFYDGDA
+7179 GASHFYDGDA

-7213 RSGVYHA
+7213 QSGVYHA
-7220 GGADVLVAGAGDDIL
+7220 GSDDVLVAGAGDDIL
-7235 SGGTGD
+7235 SGGTGN
-7241 DRYEIGRD
+7241 DRYEIARD
-7249 GGDNTIYDAG
+7249 GGDNTIHDAG
-7259 GTEDSLVFGDTVNH
+7259 GTADSLVFGDTVNH

-7310 NIVAGDG
+7310 SIVAGDG

-7332 AAETRPGDSD
+7332 AAQTRPGDSD